1 MYRTFSIKN
10 FRCFDELTV
19 EGLGRINLIAGKNNV
34 GKTALLEAL
43 RVHSGPTEPERVL
56 RLDSAR
62 GTGQID
68 PESAIHNL
76 FFDFDKG
83 RVIELIAHNYEVSGR
98 RSLNISAQDNS
109 AIEIPLDAFGDDQLD
124 SRASISQE
132 QIVLDYFEESV
143 KISTSRGWLVERT
156 TPINAWTVHSER
168 DKQTDL
174 KRTHGVFLQ
183 APRRTG
189 SVSEANHFSQLEVD
203 GQEGKVLEILQKV
216 EPSLERLVVV
226 SGRQRPSIYA
236 NVGLRRLVP
245 IKLLGDGMSHVLAL
259 ALAIARSPDG
269 MVLVDEIENGLHYTV
284 MEEVWK
290 GIGAFARHYNVQ
302 VFATTHSRECVY
314 HAHKAFEAD
323 EEEEMRF
330 FRIDRAYGKLR
341 SVMYDKE
348 MREAAFEA
356 GLGIR

>member
-43 RVHSGPTEPERVL
+43 WVHSGPTEPERVL

-83 RVIELIAHNYEVSGR
+83 RDIELIANNYEMSGP

-109 AIEIPLDAFGDDQLD
+109 AVEIPLDAFGDDQLD

-174 KRTHGVFLQ
+174 KRTRGVFLQ

-290 GIGAFARHYNVQ
+290 GIGAFARSYNVQ

>member
-43 RVHSGPTEPERVL
+43 WVHSGPTEPERVL

-83 RVIELIAHNYEVSGR
+83 RGIELIAHNYEVSGR

-109 AIEIPLDAFGDDQLD
+109 AVEIPLDAFGDDQLD

-174 KRTHGVFLQ
+174 KRTRGVFLQ

-216 EPSLERLVVV
+216 EPSLKRLVVV

-302 VFATTHSRECVY
+302 VFATTHSYECIGAAY
-314 HAHKAFEAD
+314 RAFESD
-323 EEEEMRF
+323 EDDDLRLYRIELSKDKMRAVTY
-330 FRIDRAYGKLR
+330 DRARLKTVLEFNMG
-341 SVMYDKE
+341 
-348 MREAAFEA
+348 F
-356 GLGIR
+356 I